1 MPRRGRD
8 EDKVAGFAYKAIGFG
23 VQGSGFGYK
32 NGRVQGSGFRYKN
45 SWV

>member
-23 VQGSGFGYK
+23 VQGSGIKTVGF
-32 NGRVQGSGFRYKN
+32 RVQ
-45 SWV
+45 V